1 MVVAASA
8 LAAPPPS
15 TPDPSPAQK
24 DARPSDAGSAAA
36 APATARASDSGG
48 SVSAPGS
55 SSSNSKKRP
64 GSGVKGSAS
73 AAQGTLGTVPED
85 GAPGSANGEA
95 AVQGRA
101 AGGPGEDA
109 SQPCLRPV
117 PQWGALC
124 VSTPQGLMVQLSTD
138 GCVLME
144 PVDKPGAQVC
154 AHCLTHK
161 IGGALTF
168 TPIVVVGT
176 LSGQSM
182 SCRPHRQCLVVLYLA
197 TAGLC
202 CLQSHCVLAINR
214 WTSHGD
220 GCVCVGVWRF
230 TTGCACYWR

>member
-1 MVVAASA
+1 VLDLQGPTTVRLLQPEAFGQPYQLVATLEHGTLVAASA
-8 LAAPPPS
+8 LATPPPR
-15 TPDPSPAQK
+15 TPDPTPAEK

-48 SVSAPGS
+48 PASAPGS
-55 SSSNSKKRP
+55 SGNNKKRP

-73 AAQGTLGTVPED
+73 AAQGALGTVPED

-95 AVQGRA
+95 AAHGST

-109 SQPCLRPV
+109 TQPCLRPV

-138 GCVLME
+138 GCVRME

-168 TPIVVVGT
+168 MPIVGVGT
-176 LSGQSM
+176 S
-182 SCRPHRQCLVVLYLA
+182 
-197 TAGLC
+197 
-202 CLQSHCVLAINR
+202 
-214 WTSHGD
+214 
-220 GCVCVGVWRF
+220 
-230 TTGCACYWR
+230 